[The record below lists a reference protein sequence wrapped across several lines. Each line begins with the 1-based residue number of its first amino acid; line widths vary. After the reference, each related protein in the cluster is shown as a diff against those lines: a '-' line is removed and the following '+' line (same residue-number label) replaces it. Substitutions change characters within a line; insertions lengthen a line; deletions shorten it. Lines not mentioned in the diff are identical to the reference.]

1 MYFLFFIACSYP
13 EKNTHYFQ
21 CSFCHLS
28 VLSLFSVLCLTL
40 PFYLKQNV
48 IFWSFLIGRCCCCC
62 CFFFFW
68 FLFSFPLFLDVITFQ
83 GTVIPCKWLWGS
95 FTLKQLTFHYLMNV
109 NGSLL
114 FSKRIFRVNA
124 LIRWQ
129 TPINVL
135 AKFQGGRLFQCGGLL
150 DPS

>member
-1 MYFLFFIACSYP
+1 MQFLSSECLISLQCLMSDATFLLEAKCYILEFF
-13 EKNTHYFQ
+13 NR
-21 CSFCHLS
+21 
-28 VLSLFSVLCLTL
+28 TL
-40 PFYLKQNV
+40 L
-48 IFWSFLIGRCCCCC
+48 LLLL
-62 CFFFFW
+62 FFFFW